1 MFRSKTDKPILGRED
16 ILKADDIV
24 TEPVEVPEWGGTVLV
39 KGMTGKE
46 RDIFDAGWIKDTGD
60 SRKVNITNF
69 RARLCAATVVDEAG
83 KTIFTPKDV
92 SDLAKKSATALQK
105 VFDVAVELCGLS
117 EDDVEELVEVL
128 IENPTEDSPSD

>member
-1 MFRSKTDKPILGRED
+1 MFKKEKMPVLNRED
-16 ILKADDIV
+16 ILAADDIV
-24 TEPVEVPEWGGTVLV
+24 TEAVEVPEWGGTVLV
-39 KGMTGKE
+39 RGMSGKQ
-46 RDIFDAGWIKDTGD
+46 RDIFDAGWIKDTED

-69 RARLCAATVVDEAG
+69 RARLCAATVVNEAG
-83 KTIFTPKDV
+83 KYIFTPKDV

-117 EDDVEELVEVL
+117 EGDIEELVEVL